1 MSLHVTVNDR
11 LTPREF
17 LLVAFDKCRRDRARC
32 TREQAQF
39 RPLAAQLASEKRL
52 DSTDQRAGRRQLTP
66 R

>member
-32 TREQAQF
+32 RPEQAQF
-39 RPLAAQLASEKRL
+39 RPLASQLASEKRL
-52 DSTDQRAGRRQLTP
+52 DSTDQRAGRTQLTP